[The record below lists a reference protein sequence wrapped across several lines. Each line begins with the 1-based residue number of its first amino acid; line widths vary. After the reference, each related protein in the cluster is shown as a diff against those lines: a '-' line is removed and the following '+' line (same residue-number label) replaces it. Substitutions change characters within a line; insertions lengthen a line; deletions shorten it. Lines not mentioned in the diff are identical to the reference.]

1 MHKILPRFSC
11 IALALL
17 VLWLLIDFIDVKSG
31 QIYIQPAFAYVW
43 LIFQYFFWLWGSSI
57 LFKGLPKLRRW
68 LFQLM
73 IAAILWLLFIMLN
86 TVIIM
91 GFHVWIGGRL

>member
-17 VLWLLIDFIDVKSG
+17 VLWLLIDFIDVKSR
-31 QIYIQPAFAYVW
+31 QIYIQPTFAYVW
-43 LIFQYFFWLWGSSI
+43 LIFQYFCWLWGSSI
-57 LFKGLPKLRRW
+57 LFKRLPKLKRW
-68 LFQLM
+68 LFQLV

-86 TVIIM
+86 TVIVM